1 MANVT
6 KPILLDETGQEIV
19 QAIKNVAAAVL
30 AGGSGGEGGVAFV
43 TDDTL
48 TLKDGVLGVNTAEK
62 VEQDN
67 TLPVTSA
74 AVYTE
79 VGNIN
84 ALLETI

>member
-1 MANVT
+1 MDR
-6 KPILLDETGQEIV
+6 K
-19 QAIKNVAAAVL
+19 AALRVKTADGRWVMVPAL
-30 AGGSGGEGGVAFV
+30 IAGSGGASELI
-43 TDDTL
+43 TDE
-48 TLKDGVLGVNTAEK
+48 TLKMENGILKVNTADEVEK
-62 VEQDN
+62 DN